1 MDLWSSVF
9 FSSQSDDWETPHWL
23 FQELDREFHFTL
35 DPCATPANA
44 KCKQFYTKEDNG
56 LTKDWTG
63 VVFLNPPYGRN
74 VGKWIR
80 KAYFESQRGVTV
92 VCLLPARTDTVWW
105 HRYCLKG
112 EIRFLKGRVKFG
124 GAKNSAPFPSV
135 IVIFKGQRERKKDI
149 KFCTMK
155 KF

>member
-1 MDLWSSVF
+1 MDLWNSVF
-9 FSSQSDDWETPHWL
+9 FSSQSDDWETPYRL
-23 FQELDREFHFTL
+23 FAELDREFHFTL

-44 KCKQFYTKEDNG
+44 KCKQFYTKKDNG
-56 LTKDWTG
+56 LAKDWSG
-63 VVFLNPPYGRN
+63 VVFLNPPYGRD

-80 KAYFESQRGVTV
+80 KAYCESQRGVTV

-112 EIRFLKGRVKFG
+112 EIRYIKGRVKFG

-135 IVIFKGQRERKKDI
+135 IVVFRGQRERRVCDGR
-149 KFCTMK
+149 
-155 KF
+155 